1 MKLKSIFKKTPVIKP
16 EVKETASQIKPEVP
30 EGLLKRCNKCGKGI
44 FTEDYKKNLYI
55 CPKCGGYLR
64 MPAQKRIEF
73 LTEADSFEEW
83 DTGLSTENPLHMIG
97 YPDKIKALQ
106 DKTKL
111 DEAVITGKARIGEN
125 EVALMVMD
133 GRFLMASMGE
143 VVGEKIARGVE
154 RATKEKLPVII
165 FTCSGGGRNDF
176 SYADGKDFGSI
187 KKTQRCRIVIHHSA
201 DGSDHR
207 WSYRKFCHAWRYY
220 FSRTKGTYRICRS
233 SCH

>member
-1 MKLKSIFKKTPVIKP
+1 
-16 EVKETASQIKPEVP
+16 
-30 EGLLKRCNKCGKGI
+30 
-44 FTEDYKKNLYI
+44 
-55 CPKCGGYLR
+55 
-64 MPAQKRIEF
+64 
-73 LTEADSFEEW
+73 
-83 DTGLSTENPLHMIG
+83 MIG

-165 FTCSGGGRNDF
+165 FTCSGGARMQEGRLLLCRW
-176 SYADGKDFGSI
+176 
-187 KKTQRCRIVIHHSA
+187 QRLRQH
-201 DGSDHR
+201 
-207 WSYRKFCHAWRYY
+207 
-220 FSRTKGTYRICRS
+220 
-233 SCH
+233 